1 MGVWWIG
8 ASRPDAPLLDGVCAR
23 LGRVFAHT
31 VSLFEDVRRPADSLD
46 PRRGQHSSGR
56 ILRFLGAARPGQRVL
71 AVTDADLFVPVLT
84 FVFGEAELGGHAAVV
99 STARLGRHEGPAPLR
114 ARLAKEAIH
123 ELGHTFGLVHCPE
136 RRCAMARSSQLVDV
150 DDKEAELCS
159 DCRSLLRDKEREG
172 AT

>member
-8 ASRPDAPLLDGVCAR
+8 TSRPDAGLLEAVCAR
-23 LGRVFAHT
+23 LGRVFAHS
-31 VSLFEDVRRPADSLD
+31 VLLLEDVRRPADTLD

-56 ILRFLGAARPGQRVL
+56 ILRFLAEARPGQRVL

-84 FVFGEAELGGHAAVV
+84 FVFGEAELGGRAAVV
-99 STARLGRHEGPAPLR
+99 STARLGRHDGPALLR

-136 RRCAMARSSQLVDV
+136 RRCAMARSGQLVDV
-150 DDKEAELCS
+150 DDKDAELCG
-159 DCRSLLRDKEREG
+159 DCRSLLRDKQSEG